1 MNLKTLLETSVGQ
14 KKKLMVSDFTC
25 KFCNKSFV
33 KEKTFTVHM
42 CEKKRRF
49 IQKDERR
56 VQSGFMVFKKFYQ
69 VNQKNSK
76 EKTYEDFLNSSYYNA
91 FVKFGSFLSNVN
103 PLYPDNYIDW
113 IVKSGIS
120 IDKWCREEHYDK
132 YVVNLIKTEPVEIAA
147 ERSVKTMIEWAEKTN
162 AQWNHYFYYVNI
174 EKLLY
179 DIRDG
184 KISPWILLNST
195 NGVNSL
201 KKMTD
206 NQLDIITPMIDPV
219 FWNMRFTNKNQDLE
233 FIKHII
239 KEANI

>member
-14 KKKLMVSDFTC
+14 KKNSMASEFTC
-25 KFCNKSFV
+25 NFCNKSYA
-33 KEKTFTVHM
+33 KEKTFIVHM

-49 IQKDERR
+49 LQKDERR

-69 VNQKNSK
+69 INQKNSK
-76 EKTYEDFLNSSYYNA
+76 EKTYEDFINSSYYNA
-91 FVKFGSFLSNVN
+91 FVKFGSFLANVN

-113 IVKSGIS
+113 IVKSGIAV
-120 IDKWCREEHYDK
+120 DKWCREENYDK
-132 YVVNLIKTEPVEIAA
+132 YVIELIKTEPVEVAA
-147 ERSVKTMIEWAEKTN
+147 ERTVKTMIDWAEKN
-162 AQWNHYFYYVNI
+162 NSVWNHYFSYVNI
-174 EKLLY
+174 DRLLY

-184 KISPWILLNST
+184 KISPWILLTSN

-206 NQLDIITPMIDPV
+206 QQLDVITPMIDPV
-219 FWNMRFTNKNQDLE
+219 FWNMRFSTKQNDLD
-233 FIKHII
+233 FIKQIV

>member
-14 KKKLMVSDFTC
+14 KKKLMESEFTC

-49 IQKDERR
+49 LQKDERR

-69 VNQKNSK
+69 INQKNSK
-76 EKTYEDFLNSSYYNA
+76 EKTYEDFINSSYYNA

-113 IVKSGIS
+113 IVKSGIAV
-120 IDKWCREEHYDK
+120 DKWCREENYDK
-132 YVVNLIKTEPVEIAA
+132 YVIELIKTEPVEIAA
-147 ERSVKTMIEWAEKTN
+147 ERTVKTMVDWAEKN
-162 AQWNHYFYYVNI
+162 NSVWNHYFNYVNI
-174 EKLLY
+174 DKLLY

-184 KISPWILLNST
+184 KISPWILLTSN

-206 NQLDIITPMIDPV
+206 QQLDVITPIIDPV
-219 FWNMRFTNKNQDLE
+219 FWNMRFLQKQNDLE
-233 FIKHII
+233 FIKQIV